1 MDCEYIRQLGRLTFV
16 LLVALTGGIGSGKS
30 LAAEYFAELGAQVL
44 DFDQLAR
51 DVIERGSEGFDEVIA
66 RFGDEIL
73 SQGNIDRRKL
83 GDIVFSNS
91 DARLD
96 LEAIVHPRIRQEF
109 DSIVSGLEG
118 DSILISQIPLLVES
132 KNEYPFEFVITV
144 SAPEALRRTR
154 LLERGMKNFQITKR
168 IEAQSSDQ
176 AREAIADAIIHN
188 TGDKDHLLRQ
198 VENLYEDR
206 IYPMRFGKSSQ

>member
-1 MDCEYIRQLGRLTFV
+1 MCV

-44 DFDQLAR
+44 DFDQIAR

-83 GDIVFSNS
+83 GDIVFSNP

-96 LEAIVHPRIRQEF
+96 LEAIVHPKIREEF
-109 DSIVSGLEG
+109 DTTVSELESG
-118 DSILISQIPLLVES
+118 SILISQIPLLVES

-144 SAPEALRRTR
+144 SAPEEIRRAR

>member
-1 MDCEYIRQLGRLTFV
+1 M

-44 DFDQLAR
+44 DFDQIAR

-83 GDIVFSNS
+83 GDIVFSNP

-96 LEAIVHPRIRQEF
+96 LEAIVHPKIREEF
-109 DSIVSGLEG
+109 DTTVSELESG
-118 DSILISQIPLLVES
+118 SILISQIPLLVES

-144 SAPEALRRTR
+144 SAPQALRRTR
-154 LLERGMKNFQITKR
+154 LLERGMKDFQITKR
-168 IEAQSSDQ
+168 LEAQVGDEK
-176 AREAIADAIIHN
+176 REAIADAIIHN
-188 TGDKDHLLRQ
+188 TGDKAHLLRQ

-206 IYPMRFGKSSQ
+206 LYPMRFGKSSE

>member
-1 MDCEYIRQLGRLTFV
+1 V

-51 DVIERGSEGFDEVIA
+51 DVIERGTEGFDEVLT
-66 RFGDEIL
+66 RFGDEVL
-73 SQGNIDRRKL
+73 SQGVIDRSKL
-83 GDIVFSNS
+83 AQIVFSDS

-96 LEAIVHPRIRQEF
+96 LEAIVHPRIREEF
-109 DSIVSGLEG
+109 DLVVSGLQSG
-118 DSILISQIPLLVES
+118 SILISQIPLLVES

-144 SAPEALRRTR
+144 SASEELRRAR
-154 LLERGMKNFQITKR
+154 LLERGMKDFQITKR
-168 IEAQSSDQ
+168 LEAQSTDQ
-176 AREAIADAIIHN
+176 AREAIADAVIHN
-188 TGDKDHLLRQ
+188 TGDKVHLLRQ

-206 IYPMRFGKSSQ
+206 LYPMRFGKSGE